1 MDLKLF
7 LSAFATV
14 FVAELGDKT
23 QLAIFAMAGSQAAKM
38 SVFLGGALALVL
50 TTAIA
55 VLVGEAVSR
64 AIPAVWLQRAAGVIF
79 LVLGVLYLAG
89 KA

>member
-1 MDLKLF
+1 VDLKLF
-7 LSAFATV
+7 LAAFGTV

-23 QLAIFAMAGSQAAKM
+23 QLALFAMAGSHAQKW
-38 SVFLGGALALVL
+38 SVFLGGALALVT

-55 VLVGEAVSR
+55 VVLGEAVSR
-64 AIPAVWLQRAAGVIF
+64 AIPAVWLERGAGVVFI
-79 LVLGVLYLAG
+79 VLGVLYLAG